1 MSNTFNAIYQ
11 YAVVR
16 FMPFI
21 ETREFANV
29 GVVLIAPK
37 TGKFLFKLA
46 PKRFGRVT
54 KFFDDLDGQLYKNAI
69 ETFTAELDR
78 VQHYCINNGMRG
90 KELVDYFVEVTRHRE
105 SVLHFGNVGRM
116 MGETDL
122 VELDNLYQRFVV
134 RDFVNDDYREK
145 QMVKALRQTF
155 KTELPVRYVEK
166 TLKAGIFDITV
177 PFVHK
182 TEHGIRVIK
191 PLAFD
196 QQTPLKAAE
205 HGEQWV
211 NRIQKLIKNKVV
223 MPDRALFTVERPM
236 PNKTDFAQ
244 VYDDIVGEIKN
255 LGVQVD
261 QFDDINNIL
270 QFAKTDLQETDKA
283 NTHH

>member
-1 MSNTFNAIYQ
+1 MSNTFNAVYQ
-11 YAVVR
+11 YAIVR

-69 ETFTAELDR
+69 DTFTAELDR
-78 VQHYCINNGMRG
+78 IQHYCIDHGIRG
-90 KELVDYFVEVTRHRE
+90 KELVEYFTEVTRHRE
-105 SVLHFGNVGRM
+105 SVLHFGNIGRI
-116 MGETDL
+116 MGDTDL
-122 VELDNLYQRFVV
+122 VELDKLYQRFVA
-134 RDFVNDDYREK
+134 RDFVNDEYREQ
-145 QMVKALRQTF
+145 QMVKLLKQTF

-177 PFVHK
+177 PFVLK
-182 TEHGIRVIK
+182 AEQGTRVIK

-196 QQTPLKAAE
+196 QKTPLKAAE

-211 NRIQKLIKNKVV
+211 NRIQKLINNNVV
-223 MPDRALFTVERPM
+223 MPDKALFTVERPL
-236 PNKTDFAQ
+236 PDKTDFVQ

-255 LGVQVD
+255 LGVNVD
-261 QFDDINNIL
+261 QFADMDNIL
-270 QFAKTDLQETDKA
+270 QFAKADMQEKNNTDPL
-283 NTHH
+283 H

>member
-1 MSNTFNAIYQ
+1 MNNTFNAVYQ

-54 KFFDDLDGQLYKNAI
+54 QFFDDLDGQLYKNAI

-78 VQHYCINNGMRG
+78 VQHYCINNGIRG
-90 KELVDYFVEVTRHRE
+90 KELVEYFAEVTRHRE
-105 SVLHFGNVGRM
+105 SVLHFGNIGRM

-122 VELDNLYQRFVV
+122 VELDKLYQRFVV

-145 QMVKALRQTF
+145 QMVRALRQTF
-155 KTELPVRYVEK
+155 KTELPVRYAEK
-166 TLKAGIFDITV
+166 TLKADIFEITV
-177 PFVHK
+177 PFVHNAK
-182 TEHGIRVIK
+182 QGIRVIK

-196 QQTPLKAAE
+196 QKTPLKAVE

-211 NRIQKLIKNKVV
+211 KRMQRLINNDILL
-223 MPDRALFTVERPM
+223 PERALFAVDRPL
-236 PNKTDFAQ
+236 PDKTDFVK
-244 VYDDIVGEIKN
+244 VYEDVVGEIKQ

-261 QFDDINNIL
+261 QFKDINNIL
-270 QFAKTDLQETDKA
+270 QFAKADLQKRTTPDPL
-283 NTHH
+283 H